1 MQPRANVAPGRAVA
15 AVDLPG
21 TRPSPAMLSRCWSAS
36 RLVTASGRTRPSSC
50 ASSGTCGS
58 FGAAGNG
65 GEPGKWQSLSG
76 SSRSSRSS
84 RSAPPLIWAGATAA
98 YVSWCLPCFC
108 SGPRSHRQS
117 QSLPV
122 GRAANVPLGGSTPQN
137 AFAPCHGGRDA
148 ERPRC
153 WSQGRNHCRVNGK
166 LRAAPRGQS
175 LAMTSMRRSSSRWS
189 LKASNRRR
197 QHANGKRSPVQT
209 SRLGEP
215 SRPLTCPELGRVRRC
230 RLVVGRHRGW

>member
-1 MQPRANVAPGRAVA
+1 MGNP
-15 AVDLPG
+15 
-21 TRPSPAMLSRCWSAS
+21 
-36 RLVTASGRTRPSSC
+36 ASGGQALGSNQKNSLR
-50 ASSGTCGS
+50 SSGAPWPLKLE
-58 FGAAGNG
+58 GAGVR
-65 GEPGKWQSLSG
+65 KQQSLSG

-166 LRAAPRGQS
+166 LRAAPQGQS
-175 LAMTSMRRSSSRWS
+175 LAMTSMRRSS
-189 LKASNRRR
+189 
-197 QHANGKRSPVQT
+197 
-209 SRLGEP
+209 
-215 SRPLTCPELGRVRRC
+215 
-230 RLVVGRHRGW
+230 